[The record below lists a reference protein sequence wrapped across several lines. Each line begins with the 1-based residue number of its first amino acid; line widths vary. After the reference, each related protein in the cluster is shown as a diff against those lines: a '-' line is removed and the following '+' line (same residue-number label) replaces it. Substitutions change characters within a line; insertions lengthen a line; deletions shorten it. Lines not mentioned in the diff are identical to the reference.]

1 HDSFNSFVKEFMSIR
16 QQAKDDKNN
25 GLAQFAKIVLNSSFG
40 GDALNSEKY
49 SNTKLLSSE
58 RTFLQHMMNG
68 FIHSTELNDD
78 LYAVQVDKEN
88 SFDKTKMHI
97 IQLDTD
103 SLTLAIAGDSRDY
116 TQGFDAIIKDPEFY
130 NKNKGLF
137 FSDNGQRKILGVH
150 IEKQGYNC
158 IALSP
163 KNYIINDEIVL
174 KGVIL
179 EQNPQINEQAFVECI
194 NNGTVTTAV
203 NTTLCQRKGVMSR
216 LQMSRNAITGSH
228 TKMIVLP
235 NHSCLPFIY
244 GIKADRYFIK

>member
-1 HDSFNSFVKEFMSIR
+1 MSIR

-40 GDALNSEKY
+40 GDAFNSEKY

-88 SFDKTKMHI
+88 CRCNTSFDITKMHI
-97 IQLDTD
+97 VQLDTD

-130 NKNKGLF
+130 NKNKRFF
-137 FSDNGQRKILGVH
+137 FSENGQRKILGVH

-179 EQNPQINEQAFVECI
+179 DQNPQINEQSFVECI

-216 LQMSRNAITGSH
+216 LQMERNAITGSM

-235 NHSCLPFIY
+235 NHSCLPFIRN
-244 GIKADRYFIK
+244 IKADRYFIK